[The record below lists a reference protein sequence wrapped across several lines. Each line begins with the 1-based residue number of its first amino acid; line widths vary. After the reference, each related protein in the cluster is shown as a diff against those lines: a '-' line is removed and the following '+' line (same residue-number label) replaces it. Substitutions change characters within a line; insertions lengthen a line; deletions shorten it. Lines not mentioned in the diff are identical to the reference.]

1 MSEIDAREVPG
12 VFNLWSSPRC
22 IKPQP
27 GLEPSKGL
35 VLAIEA
41 GGLRAQK
48 VAGLNP
54 IDNAGRAIGA
64 DGSLEAQ
71 SGPCASALRRFSR
84 SVQ

>member
-1 MSEIDAREVPG
+1 M
-12 VFNLWSSPRC
+12 PR
-22 IKPQP
+22 P
-27 GLEPSKGL
+27 GLGPSKGL

-48 VAGLNP
+48 VEGLNP

-64 DGSLEAQ
+64 DGSLQAQ
-71 SGPCASALRRFSR
+71 SGPSDSALRRFWR